1 MTPALETFLE
11 MLIEDRN
18 GEMHVFL
25 DPGGDHIVT
34 KYIVSPRG
42 RKYETTLPHGEWAW
56 DRAVARAMRAS
67 VFL

>member
-1 MTPALETFLE
+1 MVENNE
-11 MLIEDRN
+11 VLIEDRS

-34 KYIVSPRG
+34 RYIVSPKG
-42 RKYETTLPHGEWAW
+42 HKFEVMLPHGEWAW
-56 DRAVARAMRAS
+56 DRAVARAYRGA